1 VLCTLKNLGNQV
13 PERNHTYWV
22 QHKLDIWFDAKYDQ
36 PIVEHVLSDSEA
48 MPNLISQSSN
58 WGRAIEARKLDQPA
72 TCISGL
78 LLESPGYPGYHETN
92 AEALRGPTP
101 RIWLVRIASDLGQF
115 WISEPNAA
123 NHEDGCNMIAHVHTC
138 FFPLNMYI
146 IYIPYIYIIYTCIH
160 LYACTFVYKVWPKNW
175 MYIQSLGRPLGRLGM
190 PGFQRSNCRRTRL
203 ICRGS
208 WFLHGA
214 AMVLEP
220 SWNPWFAWEKDTCN
234 TFKKTRHDIMTTILS
249 TDSVYI
255 HYNSHINV

>member
-146 IYIPYIYIIYTCIH
+146 IYIPYIYTHHIY
-160 LYACTFVYKVWPKNW
+160 LYTSVRLHICVQGMTQKLDEHPVAWPPAWPPRDARLSTIKLPKNA
-175 MYIQSLGRPLGRLGM
+175 IDL
-190 PGFQRSNCRRTRL
+190 PGL
-203 ICRGS
+203 
-208 WFLHGA
+208 L
-214 AMVLEP
+214 VP
-220 SWNPWFAWEKDTCN
+220 SWCCDGAW
-234 TFKKTRHDIMTTILS
+234 TILKPMICLGER
-249 TDSVYI
+249 YL
-255 HYNSHINV
+255 